1 MTRIVFISDVHVG
14 SNYAVLQDDFRN
26 PEDGSIVSPN
36 YWQKLLFKEWCR
48 LAEKLSPADIII
60 LLGDLVEGPQTKEKF
75 ETLKIH
81 NIMHQ
86 AEAFIQLFQNTWRW
100 RKLYV
105 VRGTDYHVAVTGVHI
120 EEHIA
125 RRLGAEKIDADKYS
139 STDLHL
145 RVDGKVINAAH
156 HVGVSQVPH
165 YRFTPLA
172 REMWL
177 GKLFDDYWGRVDIVA
192 RGHVHY
198 HLLARIED
206 IMTAFTCP
214 AWQLPTPYM
223 RKKTVFGANASV
235 GVVEVTI
242 ENGIYDV
249 SAHLVKGFKPRTI
262 EVNLD
267 AGGDTAG

>member
-1 MTRIVFISDVHVG
+1 
-14 SNYAVLQDDFRN
+14 
-26 PEDGSIVSPN
+26 
-36 YWQKLLFKEWCR
+36 
-48 LAEKLSPADIII
+48 
-60 LLGDLVEGPQTKEKF
+60 
-75 ETLKIH
+75 
-81 NIMHQ
+81 
-86 AEAFIQLFQNTWRW
+86 
-100 RKLYV
+100 
-105 VRGTDYHVAVTGVHI
+105 
-120 EEHIA
+120 
-125 RRLGAEKIDADKYS
+125 
-139 STDLHL
+139 
-145 RVDGKVINAAH
+145 
-156 HVGVSQVPH
+156 
-165 YRFTPLA
+165 
-172 REMWL
+172 MWL

-198 HLLARIED
+198 HLLAKIED

-262 EVNLD
+262 EVSLD